1 VPRSGAAGFSPARL
15 RDARVQAG
23 KSPAQLADAAGV
35 PRPDLSKY
43 EAGRASP
50 PPPRLAALAR
60 ALGTTGAA
68 LIEIPASGE
77 GLAHIRAAAGLMQS
91 QLASKSG
98 IGLKRYQLA
107 ELGQRPLNDTD
118 ITGIS
123 SATAVSATRVRAAH
137 ARDIARFKAR
147 AAAARE
153 QGRKGTKLDM
163 P

>member
-15 RDARVQAG
+15 RDARIQAG
-23 KSPAQLADAAGV
+23 KSPGQLAEDAGV
-35 PRPDLSKY
+35 PRPDVSKY

-68 LIEIPASGE
+68 LLEIPAVGE

-91 QLASKSG
+91 QLAIQAG

-107 ELGQRPLNDTD
+107 ELGQRPLSNTD

-123 SATAVSATRVRAAH
+123 TVTAVPASRVRAAH
-137 ARDIARFKAR
+137 DRDIARFKAR

-153 QGRKGTKLDM
+153 
-163 P
+163 